1 MLKVVLTNRLI
12 NALARRFLGSY
23 LAKKFGIDSKITIN
37 ELCAVETTDGKV
49 KLKINAELEMT
60 SDEAER
66 IIKTI

>member
-1 MLKVVLTNRLI
+1 MLKIVLTNRLI

-23 LAKKFGIDSKITIN
+23 LAKKFGTDSKIVIN
-37 ELCAVETTDGKV
+37 ELYAVESDGKV